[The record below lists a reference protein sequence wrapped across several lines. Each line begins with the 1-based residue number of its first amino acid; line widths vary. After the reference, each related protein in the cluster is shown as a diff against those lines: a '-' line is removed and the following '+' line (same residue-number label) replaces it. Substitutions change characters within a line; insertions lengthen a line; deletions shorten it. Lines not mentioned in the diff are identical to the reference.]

1 MTGKESDL
9 MYARLPRRQGPLPE
23 QTAETNRRLPDPAI
37 GPVAHRHGTGDAAA
51 AHLAALQRSAGNAAV
66 ARTLSRTPVQRY
78 AGPAEERDVADTAS
92 YDRISQ
98 NGKIAVS
105 GRQEA
110 YADAA
115 LIDEA
120 NGALA
125 ALDRVRIRLEAGR
138 EVRIDGRMLRRV
150 LPVFATREAAEE
162 ARTNPDHEP
171 IAGEDAQTRQNKL
184 ASYRQSVVEP
194 PAALGRLLEDVTR
207 LLNARSP
214 DKRAVGEVHQRL
226 LRLALDALGADWA
239 AGNVPV
245 DPTRDT
251 TEYLK
256 TAGKVIGEIVVK
268 YADSRQPESAIRDLL
283 ITMPNDCQAG
293 AQRLLGIAGGD
304 LQQAR
309 PDPAIGENHYV
320 NLSDMNGRWNNHF
333 AAVIMRDGDD
343 SLTFET
349 AADSTSPIGEG
360 KSLGYFALYGRHGT
374 DQSFG
379 ADLRRQNA
387 GGGG

>member
-1 MTGKESDL
+1 

-23 QTAETNRRLPDPAI
+23 QTAVTKRRLPDPALRP
-37 GPVAHRHGTGDAAA
+37 GALQHGSGDAAA
-51 AHLAALQRSAGNAAV
+51 VQLAALQRSVGNAAV
-66 ARTLSRTPVQRY
+66 ARALSRTPVQRY
-78 AGPAEERDVADTAS
+78 TGPAEEQDLADTTS

-98 NGKIAVS
+98 NGRIAVS

-120 NGALA
+120 NVALA

-138 EVRIDGRMLRRV
+138 EVRIEGRVLRQV

-171 IAGEDAQTRQNKL
+171 IAGEDVQTRQNKL

-194 PAALGRLLEDVTR
+194 PAALGPLLADVTR
-207 LLNARSP
+207 LMSAGSP
-214 DKRAVGEVHQRL
+214 DRRGVEEVHQRL
-226 LRLALDALGADWA
+226 LRLALDSLGADWA
-239 AGNVPV
+239 ARNVPL
-245 DPTRDT
+245 DPSRDL
-251 TEYLK
+251 TEYLR
-256 TAGKVIGEIVVK
+256 TAGKVIGAIAIE
-268 YADSRQPESAIRDLL
+268 YADSRQPESAIQDLL
-283 ITMPNDCQAG
+283 VTMPNDCQAG

-304 LQQAR
+304 LQQAG
-309 PDPAIGENHYV
+309 PDPAVGENHYV
-320 NLSDMNGRWNNHF
+320 NLSDTNGRWNNHF

-374 DQSFG
+374 SQSFD
-379 ADLRRQNA
+379 ADLRRQNS
-387 GGGG
+387 GGGD

>member
-1 MTGKESDL
+1 MLARGDRTRRTSARAVPPVLTPRGRRTAGPKGQGSCPPVFLTRPFLLRRRGPSLGEEICSAVTGKESDL

-23 QTAETNRRLPDPAI
+23 QTAETNRRLPGPAI

-78 AGPAEERDVADTAS
+78 TGPAEERDVADTAS

-120 NGALA
+120 NVALA

-138 EVRIDGRMLRRV
+138 EVRIDGRVLRRV

-207 LLNARSP
+207 LLDGRSP

-268 YADSRQPESAIRDLL
+268 YADSRQPESVIRDLL

-293 AQRLLGIAGGD
+293 AQRLLGIAG
-304 LQQAR
+304 A
-309 PDPAIGENHYV
+309 
-320 NLSDMNGRWNNHF
+320 
-333 AAVIMRDGDD
+333 
-343 SLTFET
+343 
-349 AADSTSPIGEG
+349 TSSRHVPIPR
-360 KSLGYFALYGRHGT
+360 SVRT
-374 DQSFG
+374 TT
-379 ADLRRQNA
+379 
-387 GGGG
+387 